1 LELGVYSFGDT
12 SIDPATGKMFSP
24 DRSIKLLL
32 ERIKLADEVG
42 LDYFGVGEHH
52 RPDFPVSSPAIVL
65 AAAASITSQIRLGSS
80 VTVLSTEDPVR
91 VFQQFAE
98 IDLISG
104 GRAEITVGRGS
115 FIESFPLFGENLAD
129 YNELFEEKLGLLMQL
144 NGENPITWHG
154 RFRAPLN
161 EAHVWPRPL
170 AGELPI
176 WVGTG
181 GTAESSARAGRLGLD
196 AIYAIIGGYPARFSS
211 LVDYYRDS
219 ARAAGHDPRKMRV
232 GVAGF
237 GLVGDN
243 AKEAKEVMY
252 PAWMHTMR
260 QIAAERG
267 FAAPNRQAW
276 EAQANGAGA
285 FLVGDA
291 SEVAERILTLK
302 EVLGH
307 DRHILQ
313 MDGGFLDHLTVMK
326 SIELLGT
333 KVKPILAAHA

>member
-1 LELGVYSFGDT
+1 MELGVYSFGDT
-12 SIDPATGKMFSP
+12 SIDPATGKHFSP
-24 DRSIKLLL
+24 ERSIKLLL

-52 RPDFPVSSPAIVL
+52 RPDFPVSAPAIVL
-65 AAAASITSQIRLGSS
+65 AAAAAITKRIRLGSS

-115 FIESFPLFGENLAD
+115 FIESFPLFGEDLAD
-129 YNELFEEKLGLLMQL
+129 YNELFEEKLELLMKL
-144 NGENPITWHG
+144 NGENPITWRG
-154 RFRAPLN
+154 RFRAPLKD
-161 EAHVWPRPL
+161 AHVWPRPFR
-170 AGELPI
+170 GELPLWI
-176 WVGTG
+176 GTG

-196 AIYAIIGGYPARFSS
+196 AIYAIIGGYPARFAT
-211 LVDYYRDS
+211 LVDYYRDH
-219 ARAAGHDPRKMRV
+219 AKAAGHDPSKMRV

-243 AKEAKEVMY
+243 AREAKETMF
-252 PAWMHTMR
+252 PAWMHSMQ

-267 FAAPNRQAW
+267 FAVPSRQAW
-276 EAQANGAGA
+276 DAQANGDGA
-285 FLVGDA
+285 FIVGDA
-291 SEVAERILTLK
+291 NEVADRILRLREK
-302 EVLGH
+302 LGH

-313 MDGGFLDHLTVMK
+313 MDGGFIDHLTVMK
-326 SIELLGT
+326 SIELLGS
-333 KVKPILAAHA
+333 KVKPQLG

>member
-1 LELGVYSFGDT
+1 MELGVYSFGDT
-12 SIDPATGKMFSP
+12 SIDPATGKHFAP

-52 RPDFPVSSPAIVL
+52 RPDFPVSSPAVVL
-65 AAAASITSQIRLGSS
+65 GAAAAITKRIRLGSA

-115 FIESFPLFGENLAD
+115 FIESFALFGESLDD
-129 YNELFEEKLGLLMQL
+129 YNDLFEEKLELLMRL
-144 NGENPITWHG
+144 NGENPITWNG
-154 RFRAPLN
+154 RFRPALKN
-161 EAHVWPRPL
+161 AHIWPRPL
-170 AGELPI
+170 HGELPL

-196 AIYAIIGGYPARFSS
+196 AIYAIIGGYPARFAT
-211 LVDYYRDS
+211 LVDYYREN
-219 ARAAGHDPRKMRV
+219 AKAAGHDTSKLRV

-237 GLVGDN
+237 GLVGER
-243 AKEAKEVMY
+243 AQEAKETMF
-252 PAWMHTMR
+252 PAWMHSMQ

-267 FAAPNRQAW
+267 FSIPNRHAW
-276 EAQANGAGA
+276 DAQANGEGA
-285 FLVGDA
+285 ILVGDPN
-291 SEVAERILTLK
+291 EVADRILHLREK
-302 EVLGH
+302 LGH

-313 MDGGFLDHLTVMK
+313 MDGGFIDHLTVMK
-326 SIELLGT
+326 SIELLGS
-333 KVKPILAAHA
+333 KVKPQLG

>member
-1 LELGVYSFGDT
+1 MELGVYSFGDT
-12 SIDPATGKMFSP
+12 SVDPATGDYFSQ

-65 AAAASITSQIRLGSS
+65 AAAASITNQIRLGSS

-91 VFQQFAE
+91 VFQQYSE

-104 GRAEITVGRGS
+104 GRAEITAGRGS
-115 FIESFPLFGENLAD
+115 FTESFGLFGESLGD
-129 YNELFEEKLGLLMQL
+129 YNELFEEKLDLLLRL
-144 NGENPITWHG
+144 NNENPITWHG
-154 RFRAPLN
+154 KFRPPLN
-161 EAHVWPRPL
+161 EAQVWPRPL
-170 AGELPI
+170 AGKLPI
-176 WVGTG
+176 WIGSG

-196 AIYAIIGGYPARFSS
+196 VMYAIIGGYPSRFSTI
-211 LVDYYRDS
+211 VDYYRET
-219 ARAAGHDPRKMRV
+219 AKEFGHDVSKLRV

-237 GLVGDN
+237 GLVGEN
-243 AKEAKEVMY
+243 ARETKEVMF
-252 PAWMHTMR
+252 PAWLHTMK

-267 FAAPNRQAW
+267 FSTPDRHSWN
-276 EAQANGAGA
+276 AQANGAGA

-291 SEVAERILTLK
+291 NEVADRILKLR
-302 EVLGH
+302 ESLGH

-313 MDGGFLDHLTVMK
+313 MDGGLIDHKVVMK

-333 KVKPILAAHA
+333 KVKPQLV